1 VQIATGASALG
12 RKVANRTG
20 RRVSQLRQ
28 LRLVRP
34 WGSDCRMW
42 QRLDSSAMPCLGI
55 AGIGAAQAVQG
66 RGEVTPRHAPTPP
79 TSGRRRRA
87 ATCTPDSTH
96 SGTESTAAPS
106 YAAHRRAPRGRDAV
120 RGGPAISS
128 ARLRECRGRARKT
141 AAAAAALANRS
152 GRVKHEA
159 KHKLKGAASL
169 ERARRASMRSMR
181 RAGAE
186 EAEER
191 RCGTAGRARS
201 RQREAREQHAAL
213 PRARRR

>member
-1 VQIATGASALG
+1 MLPRPPHQAADGERPRAPQT
-12 RKVANRTG
+12 
-20 RRVSQLRQ
+20 
-28 LRLVRP
+28 RLT
-34 WGSDCRMW
+34 
-42 QRLDSSAMPCLGI
+42 
-55 AGIGAAQAVQG
+55 AAQRAQ
-66 RGEVTPRHAPTPP
+66 
-79 TSGRRRRA
+79 RRPLMLLIGVRRA
-87 ATCTPDSTH
+87 
-96 SGTESTAAPS
+96 
-106 YAAHRRAPRGRDAV
+106 
-120 RGGPAISS
+120 GPPFAI

-152 GRVKHEA
+152 GRVKHEV